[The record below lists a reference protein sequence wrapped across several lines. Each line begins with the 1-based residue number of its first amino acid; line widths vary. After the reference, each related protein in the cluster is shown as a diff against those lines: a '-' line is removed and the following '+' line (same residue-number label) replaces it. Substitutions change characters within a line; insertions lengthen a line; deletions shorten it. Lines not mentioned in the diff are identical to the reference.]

1 MAVVLDVARVSS
13 GSSMMAVAMG
23 QSYLTEQSLWSCR
36 RRIHSGT
43 WSAEVAH
50 NVVVAAKKARSPS
63 IGVASLGFSS
73 CSVRNERYDVLADCR
88 STTAGSGIAAM
99 TP

>member
-13 GSSMMAVAMG
+13 GSSMIAVAMG

-43 WSAEVAH
+43 RSAWEAH

-63 IGVASLGFSS
+63 MGVRASLGFSS

-88 STTAGSGIAAM
+88 SNRAAA
-99 TP
+99 